1 MHEGIIEKLYQ
12 EYTVRGF
19 ISEEHIFD
27 VLEENGISLFD
38 VEYICDRLLGKGV
51 IIQDEDISNDSDEVE
66 YDRSQTDYST
76 IYEKVI
82 EKDPYLIDFVE
93 YVKKIKAPQHREWQ
107 NLLPQAQSGNNYA
120 RTRVF
125 EMYVRV
131 VIKTALVLSE
141 KYNLEI
147 SDAIQDGLIGLHT
160 AIDKFEF
167 GRQDLFTTYFPF
179 WVRQAIM
186 REAATRNPTVY
197 FPVHVKEKL
206 FTIYDNID
214 EHNCEMCIY
223 QEPCPQLIKEIAKE
237 LDCSNE
243 DAERFYQYTVSFE
256 SVEYLLE
263 EKELQFSDCG
273 SFVETMIDSIKN
285 QAISIQLFEIMNSC
299 LTDKERDVILLR
311 FGFGNYEIHTLE
323 MVGERLGVTRERVR
337 QIEAKS
343 LRKLR
348 REDGIKRIRK

>member
-1 MHEGIIEKLYQ
+1 
-12 EYTVRGF
+12 
-19 ISEEHIFD
+19 
-27 VLEENGISLFD
+27 
-38 VEYICDRLLGKGV
+38 
-51 IIQDEDISNDSDEVE
+51 
-66 YDRSQTDYST
+66 
-76 IYEKVI
+76 
-82 EKDPYLIDFVE
+82 
-93 YVKKIKAPQHREWQ
+93 
-107 NLLPQAQSGNNYA
+107 
-120 RTRVF
+120 
-125 EMYVRV
+125 MYVRV
-131 VIKTALVLSE
+131 VIKTAFVLSE

-179 WVRQAIM
+179 WVRQMIM

-237 LDCSNE
+237 LECSNE

-285 QAISIQLFEIMNSC
+285 QSISIQLFEIMNSC